1 MAAPNS
7 APSAPPVGIRAQE
20 RFLPGAKPRD
30 LWGSLKRLPPPRIPG
45 SWPNGLCNIE
55 NPKAQVW
62 SHC

>member
-45 SWPNGLCNIE
+45 SWPNGLCNI
-55 NPKAQVW
+55 
-62 SHC
+62 